1 MKELEKEMLKLKA
14 LHGTGE
20 YDYGVVSLP
29 LPNEPG
35 ISVEVEGSTAQSVP
49 MGYWPRSEER
59 PGGPRIPRRMLV
71 FFTRPELYPVVPD
84 VILSKEV
91 TPSAPNPDLASVE
104 VRDLEAMAERGDEE
118 WDSYFKT
125 TCEVVVRHEG
135 KETGIRL
142 AYENDSGS
150 HLWQYVVAEKLWE
163 GPLCAGWRAGGHI
176 YTEDESRHRRDRE
189 RIKGTRD
196 DVYRDHTLQ
205 ASVYLV
211 VFADGTVSLTAHWI
225 NGRIYGGT
233 GPTKGVPVVYVRG
246 ASGTADGEK
255 RAWDGSAPVLSGD
268 PVVLDLSDA
277 ADLVSP
283 EHPGKLSRE
292 GDLVRWQPVEDTH
305 IVIRSRPKADGEGV
319 EWIEV
324 AGSKDGLVEGAG
336 RSVRWMMNLAGKTPR
351 IQRFLA
357 PREWY
362 GRCAEFTPF
371 PVEETP
377 DGEWS
382 ELSRRATDVIL
393 RNCVSGSF
401 TSGGIFRYL
410 DQHGKGCYELSFDA
424 NEARSLFR
432 RSYWDQ
438 DPKVYDLALRNA
450 YLCADLGMDHA
461 RDIVHYHGD
470 PGDWRIYSL
479 IYMRFSGYV
488 HGYLETGDAYLLES
502 AKAVARNYASHHM
515 LNWPRRGIGRDA
527 DPLTGIN
534 LLYDFTGDEH
544 YYDFARDFAGH
555 VAKVIFEENGKWHCG
570 SGVGPAMGV
579 NAAIGDSW
587 NGGHFTSGFT
597 EWLMRAD
604 ENGDAVPEELL
615 RKAGMALAWI
625 FETIERRERSFHPAS
640 TGFVGRIH
648 WYLACRLG
656 DRSLIERARQLLRN
670 IHEYDRH
677 PVREPL
683 FTGGWAHHMNNYVDN
698 LLFYQCTEETLP
710 ERLRERFS

>member
-1 MKELEKEMLKLKA
+1 MEKEIVKLKG
-14 LHGTGE
+14 LEGTGE
-20 YDYGVVSLP
+20 YDYGIVSLP
-29 LPNEPG
+29 LPDEAD
-35 ISVEVEGSTAQSVP
+35 IHVEVEGSICQTVP
-49 MGYWPRSEER
+49 VGFWPRSEET

-71 FFTRPELYPVVPD
+71 FFTKPELYPVVPD
-84 VILSKEV
+84 VLLSKKV
-91 TPSAPNPDLASVE
+91 SASAPNPNLPAVE
-104 VRDLEAMAERGDEE
+104 VRDLESIAEGGTEE
-118 WDSYFKT
+118 WDSYYKT
-125 TCEVVVRHEG
+125 TCELVLRHEG
-135 KETGIRL
+135 KETGVRL
-142 AYENDSGS
+142 AYENDTGT

-163 GPLCAGWRAGGHI
+163 GPLCAGWRVGGHI
-176 YTEDESRHRRDRE
+176 YTEDESRHRKDRD
-189 RIKGTRD
+189 RIKGRQD
-196 DVYRDHTLQ
+196 DIYRDHTLQ
-205 ASVYLV
+205 ASVYLI
-211 VFADGTVSLTAHWI
+211 VFADGTVSLTGHWI

-233 GPTKGVPVVYVRG
+233 GPTQGVPVVYFRG
-246 ASGTADGEK
+246 AGALKDGDERSWNGTDAVFPGET
-255 RAWDGSAPVLSGD
+255 AA
-268 PVVLDLSDA
+268 LDLSDA

-283 EHPGKLSRE
+283 DHPGRISRD
-292 GDLVRWQPVEDTH
+292 GDLLRWQPVENTN
-305 IVIRSRPKADGEGV
+305 IVIRSLPKENGEGV
-319 EWIEV
+319 VWTEV
-324 AGSKDGLVEGAG
+324 GGSKEGLVEGAG
-336 RSVRWMMNLAGKTPR
+336 RSVRWTVNLAGRATK

-371 PVEETP
+371 PVEKTP

-393 RNCVSGSF
+393 RNAVSGSF

-410 DQHGKGCYELSFDA
+410 DQHGIGCYEISFDA

-432 RSYWDQ
+432 RAYWDH
-438 DPKVYDLALRNA
+438 DPEVYDLALRNA
-450 YLCADLGMDHA
+450 YICADLGMDHS

-488 HGYLETGDAYLLES
+488 HGYLETGDPYLLES
-502 AKAVARNYASHHM
+502 AKAIARNYASHHM

-544 YYDFARDFAGH
+544 YHDFAREFAGH
-555 VAKVIFEENGKWHCG
+555 VAKVIFQENGKWHCG

-587 NGGHFTSGFT
+587 NGGHLTSGFT

-604 ENGDAVPEELL
+604 ENGDPVPEEWLE
-615 RKAGMALAWI
+615 KASMALDWI

-656 DRSLIERARQLLRN
+656 DKGLIERARQLLKN

-710 ERLRERFS
+710 DRLREKFS